1 MLSNDAF
8 ALTRVTFLW
17 MRSTG
22 QHSTECASSTEL
34 KTQEISEEED
44 QGVPAT
50 VLEILW
56 RRHKRLIDS
65 WTTVYSL
72 QCAVK

>member
-1 MLSNDAF
+1 
-8 ALTRVTFLW
+8 
-17 MRSTG
+17 MRSAG

-50 VLEILW
+50 VLEIL
-56 RRHKRLIDS
+56 
-65 WTTVYSL
+65 
-72 QCAVK
+72 